1 MQSSSEDEPTPYMLG
16 DQDMGSTTPEIH
28 ACEPDSDTLKDP
40 LMDIKKMHSV
50 SSMNDLS
57 TSKVPKETKSHAKK
71 VNKEK
76 EEEEEEEKE
85 EEGERRTFII
95 SKAVVI

>member
-1 MQSSSEDEPTPYMLG
+1 MKTNRLHICLVIN
-16 DQDMGSTTPEIH
+16 MGSTTPEIH

-57 TSKVPKETKSHAKK
+57 TNKVPKETKSHAKGK
-71 VNKEK
+71 
-76 EEEEEEEKE
+76 
-85 EEGERRTFII
+85 
-95 SKAVVI
+95 